1 MALTKIGASL
11 GGSAD
16 IITVTQ
22 TSHTFV
28 SNDRGKAVRMNNNS
42 GTPQYVLAIASGTAT
57 ADAIGIIIHVTDGN
71 NFTMATSG
79 RITVDGCV
87 PNEVA
92 GTVLFL
98 HTAATGG
105 AAMGV
110 TDSGH
115 LTSTEPSG
123 NNEVSKP
130 MAVITIAN
138 SEMIMLQQRGEVI
151 STAGISIADDAV
163 TTAKIA
169 DDAVTSAKIAAG
181 TIVGVDIADGVITA
195 QKLASGSVGTSQLAN
210 NQVTGDK
217 IALGSDAQGDVM
229 YYNGT
234 DWVRLGFGTSGHFL
248 KTQGTGANPL
258 WAAATTAAHG
268 ASDHTNITRT
278 IFMPPGPV
286 HTNGVYEPNRLAL
299 IKLPDN
305 TMTTVNFTFQIPV
318 DYSASVGANAIQLV
332 WYTNTGTTNNMFG
345 RFESYGDGEGAS
357 VEGTSQV
364 GTEQT
369 MAAGGN
375 KLINVSTQAA
385 YLTLNSI
392 QVGDYIG
399 VSYRRNGSSG
409 SDTISDDVR
418 CVGMLFTYTATQ

>member
-1 MALTKIGASL
+1 
-11 GGSAD
+11 
-16 IITVTQ
+16 
-22 TSHTFV
+22 
-28 SNDRGKAVRMNNNS
+28 MNNNS
-42 GTPQYVLAIASGTAT
+42 GTPQYVFARANTTAN
-57 ADAIGIIIHVTDGN
+57 ADALGIIIHVIDGN

-79 RITVDGCV
+79 RITVDYCV

-98 HTAATGG
+98 SEITA
-105 AAMGV
+105 GV
-110 TDSGH
+110 

-123 NNEVSKP
+123 NTEVSKP

-258 WAAATTAAHG
+258 WAAASSGPSQAVKADIEAETNQDTYIPPDLMKHHPGVAKFWVDIDHSSGAPVIDGDYNVGSLDDNGTGNTDINYTVAFANANYAVVAMGSYTGAYVNIIGEAVQYHTT
-268 ASDHTNITRT
+268 SYQRILCIRN
-278 IFMPPGPV
+278 
-286 HTNGVYEPNRLAL
+286 
-299 IKLPDN
+299 
-305 TMTTVNFTFQIPV
+305 
-318 DYSASVGANAIQLV
+318 SASNAGVNINGAFVA
-332 WYTNTGTTNNMFG
+332 GFG
-345 RFESYGDGEGAS
+345 DH
-357 VEGTSQV
+357 
-364 GTEQT
+364 
-369 MAAGGN
+369 
-375 KLINVSTQAA
+375 
-385 YLTLNSI
+385 
-392 QVGDYIG
+392 
-399 VSYRRNGSSG
+399 
-409 SDTISDDVR
+409 
-418 CVGMLFTYTATQ
+418 